1 MERAG
6 SCIASAEEEVVQEDA
21 FGVADVLEV
30 DRQHVPPRLDRQRV
44 IADNVS

>member
-6 SCIASAEEEVVQEDA
+6 GRVAGAEEEVVQKDA

-30 DRQHVPPRLDRQRV
+30 DRKHVPPRLDRQRV
-44 IADNVS
+44 IAD